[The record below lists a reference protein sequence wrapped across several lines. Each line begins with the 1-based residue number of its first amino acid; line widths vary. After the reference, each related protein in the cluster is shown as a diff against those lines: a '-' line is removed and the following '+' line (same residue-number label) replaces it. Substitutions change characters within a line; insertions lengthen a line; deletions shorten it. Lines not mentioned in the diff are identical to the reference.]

1 MKAIKI
7 TTDNKVSTVNLNEPV
22 WQDIALTI
30 DGYFEVVR
38 ANYRKWP
45 REFVI
50 LCDDNGLNKHLPF
63 NHIAS
68 ELYGYSSHG
77 NPIVGD
83 ILIMKEG
90 MTDEGPDFVDLTERD
105 ICQIGQLLKTYFHKN
120 TVEEVMEKVRDQYHE
135 LVSAGQEEE
144 AENLRRHVLEAAGAN
159 PDPSTHN

>member
-7 TTDNKVSTVNLNEPV
+7 TTDNKIFPVDLSEPL
-22 WQDIALTI
+22 WKDIGDELG
-30 DGYFEVVR
+30 GYFEIVR

-50 LCDDNGLNKHLPF
+50 LCDENGLNKHLPF

-77 NPIVGD
+77 TPIAGD
-83 ILIMKEG
+83 ILIMKE
-90 MTDEGPDFVDLTERD
+90 EGPDFVDLTERD
-105 ICQIGQLLKTYFHKN
+105 ICQIHQLLKTYFHTT
-120 TVEEVMEKVRDQYHE
+120 TVQEVLEKVRDQYHE

>member
-30 DGYFEVVR
+30 GGYFEIVR

-63 NHIAS
+63 NNIAS

-83 ILIMKEG
+83 ILIMKED

-105 ICQIGQLLKTYFHKN
+105 ICQVRQLLKTYFHKT

-135 LVSAGQEEE
+135 LISAGQEEE